1 MLFRSLLSQKLVFEI
16 GQNPLKFPAS
26 PSSILFDQL
35 KKELKVQ
42 RVETSFKLS
51 TFKKIIEND
60 KIAEAFDNCR
70 KEKRPALITYTV
82 AGDNTKNNSLKILN
96 RISKYADILE
106 LGFAHNTPIADGGQ
120 IQGSSHRALK
130 NGIKLKDV
138 FQIVKKFKKNNSN
151 KPIILMG
158 YYNLIYQNGEN
169 NFLKSCKSSGVD
181 GLIIVDLPYPEN
193 KSFASK
199 CKKKKINFIQLLSP
213 TTSRERMKKIIK
225 ESHDMIY
232 YISMLS
238 TTGGKLKVTP
248 KKILQNYNTIKR
260 INSKKNLVIGF
271 GITDKTISS
280 LKSANGLVVGSMLCK
295 TITNSLKMGQNPVTK
310 LDKVVYNLKKKII

>member
-1 MLFRSLLSQKLVFEI
+1 MRS
-16 GQNPLKFPAS
+16 
-26 PSSILFDQL
+26 
-35 KKELKVQ
+35 
-42 RVETSFKLS
+42 
-51 TFKKIIEND
+51 KITQ
-60 KIAEAFDNCR
+60 AFDNCK

-96 RISKYADILE
+96 KLSKHADILE
-106 LGFAHNTPIADGGQ
+106 LGFPHNTPIADGGQ

-138 FQIVKKFKKNNSN
+138 FQIVKKFKKINPN

-158 YYNLIYQNGEN
+158 YFNLIYQKGESK
-169 NFLKSCKSSGVD
+169 FLKSCRSSGVD

-193 KSFASK
+193 KNFANK
-199 CKKKKINFIQLLSP
+199 CKKKSINFIQLLSP
-213 TTSRERMKKIIK
+213 TTSKERMKKIIK
-225 ESHDMIY
+225 DSHDMIY

-238 TTGGKLKVTP
+238 TTGGKLKVSP
-248 KKILQNYNTIKR
+248 KTILKNYNLIKR
-260 INSKKNLVIGF
+260 INPKKNLVIGF
-271 GITDKTISS
+271 GITDRTISS